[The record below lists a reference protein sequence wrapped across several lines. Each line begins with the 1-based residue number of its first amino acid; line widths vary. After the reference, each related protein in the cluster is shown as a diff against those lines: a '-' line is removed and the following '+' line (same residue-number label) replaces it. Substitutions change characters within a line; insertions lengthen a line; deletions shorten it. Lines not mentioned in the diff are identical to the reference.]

1 MRVKALREH
10 SNSYGLAANGK
21 PTKAKGDEY
30 DLPDAAA
37 RHLIDAGLVEEV
49 KTKAEAAGKAAKAAD

>member
-21 PTKAKGDEY
+21 PTKARGDEY
-30 DLPDAAA
+30 DLPDSAA
-37 RHLIDAGLVEEV
+37 RHLIEAGLVEEV
-49 KTKAEAAGKAAKAAD
+49 KVKADATGKAAKAGD